1 VLITFS
7 FYKTIIIFVLTA
19 CFVITSYHHPIYQHS
34 LLSLLRKLQL
44 RSRVAE
50 DLLLETRLSPG
61 VGGHAKK
68 LCCTLTPQC
77 RREHLYSG
85 WVFFPPPTEKQHPQE
100 VVVRVRRE
108 GCIQHTRTP
117 PPQHLCSMALAI
129 KDVISHPQIVDKV
142 GAVGCHWRRQKMDSP
157 GRFLCPIDADKLISL
172 SHCLHHLQFGQ
183 MDIMEEI
190 SSGPG
195 FLKH

>member
-1 VLITFS
+1 MGLFPT
-7 FYKTIIIFVLTA
+7 
-19 CFVITSYHHPIYQHS
+19 
-34 LLSLLRKLQL
+34 
-44 RSRVAE
+44 
-50 DLLLETRLSPG
+50 
-61 VGGHAKK
+61 KK
-68 LCCTLTPQC
+68 
-77 RREHLYSG
+77 
-85 WVFFPPPTEKQHPQE
+85 KQHPQE
-100 VVVRVRRE
+100 VIVRVRRE
-108 GCIQHTRTP
+108 GCVQPTRTP

-157 GRFLCPIDADKLISL
+157 GRFLCPIDADKLVSL

-190 SSGPG
+190 LSGPG